1 MMTAS
6 RANAHAM
13 NETRTTA
20 MKNESKRPSVTELE
34 EILAREGELAI
45 ELLPNGE
52 VRARD
57 VSEVSPRSSGG
68 APTEPR
74 VLSTEDVAWIDD
86 TARANDGLYYAQSAE
101 LIKSHETLRTQVSA
115 LRQEAA
121 ARPKSSE
128 PNVVRLEQLVSRIE
142 RYCDTHPADEA
153 ALRREVAYLGTI
165 AVNVDTLRHTL
176 AAARQEAETLT
187 RQRDAAIR
195 EISVIARE
203 AETLRKQLGE
213 AVQAADDANQEE
225 AFVRRA
231 LDSQALDYE
240 ALSREAETLRGQL
253 ETLTDD
259 FAQAEESRRVNSAL
273 YERALRERD
282 DARSKRDAAVAT
294 LQTIGAAGG
303 LCPQLA
309 VTKPRKVGGAE

>member
-1 MMTAS
+1 MS
-6 RANAHAM
+6 EHQ
-13 NETRTTA
+13 
-20 MKNESKRPSVTELE
+20 
-34 EILAREGELAI
+34 
-45 ELLPNGE
+45 
-52 VRARD
+52 
-57 VSEVSPRSSGG
+57 SEVAPRSSGG
-68 APTEPR
+68 APTDLESEALLKEWAIESMLGQPR
-74 VLSTEDVAWIDD
+74 HLARRRETVLK
-86 TARANDGLYYAQSAE
+86 LFAE
-101 LIKSHETLRTQVSA
+101 RDELRTQVSA

-121 ARPKSSE
+121 GLRFELHEAMGI
-128 PNVVRLEQLVSRIE
+128 VREQ
-142 RYCDTHPADEA
+142 DAK
-153 ALRREVAYLGTI
+153 
-165 AVNVDTLRHTL
+165 DTLLTAEVH
-176 AAARQEAETLT
+176 AARQEAETLT

-294 LQTIGAAGG
+294 LQTIGAAGAV
-303 LCPQLA
+303 CPTHGKA
-309 VTKPRKVGGAE
+309 VLVTHVDDDQPCSDYLVAARVAASREPK